1 MATQSI
7 SPLIIG
13 FVSDLFFTV
22 KIESAAQKLNY
33 RVHWIERPDQLPP
46 GISRNG
52 DEASPVHPVEFGDAL
67 LDQVTRLHP
76 ALIILD
82 LGNDQIPWRSWIPL
96 LKSSPATRRI
106 PLICYGSHVDGQTM
120 KAAQSAGADSV
131 LARSKFVADL
141 PKLIET
147 YASRPDYAAL
157 EEACQGSLLP
167 IGIKGLEEFNQGLFF
182 EAHEDLE
189 EAWNEDQTAGRD
201 LYRAVLQVAV
211 AYLQI
216 ERANYRGAMKIF
228 LRLRQWIDP
237 LPDRCRGID
246 IARLR
251 ADALLVQNTLAALG
265 PDRIHEFDRSLF
277 RPVVYEL

>member
-22 KIESAAQKLNY
+22 KIDSAAEKLNY

-46 GISRNG
+46 GMFQYG

-120 KAAQSAGADSV
+120 KAARSAGADSV

-147 YASRPDYAAL
+147 YARHPDYAAL
-157 EEACQGSLLP
+157 EEACQDTLLP
-167 IGIKGLEEFNQGLFF
+167 IGIKGLQEFNQGLFF
-182 EAHEDLE
+182 EAHEHLE

-201 LYRAVLQVAV
+201 LYRAILQVAV

-216 ERANYRGAMKIF
+216 ERGNYPGAMKIF

-251 ADALLVQNTLAALG
+251 EDALLVQNTLAGLG
-265 PDRIHEFDRSLF
+265 PARIHELDRNLF